1 MSSVETNTVEEI
13 KIKVPNLWS
22 VIIHNDDF
30 TPVDFVIAILMEVFH
45 LDSEA
50 ANALTQDVHNNG
62 KAIIAYYTKEIAI
75 TKAQHVVGLAEE
87 CEHPLL
93 ATAQEA

>member
-1 MSSVETNTVEEI
+1 MSSTETNISEEI
-13 KIKVPNLWS
+13 KLKVPNLWS

-30 TPVDFVIAILMEVFH
+30 TPVDFVVAILIEVFH
-45 LDSEA
+45 LDPDA
-50 ANALTQDVHNNG
+50 ANALTQDVHHNG

-87 CEHPLL
+87 NEHPLL